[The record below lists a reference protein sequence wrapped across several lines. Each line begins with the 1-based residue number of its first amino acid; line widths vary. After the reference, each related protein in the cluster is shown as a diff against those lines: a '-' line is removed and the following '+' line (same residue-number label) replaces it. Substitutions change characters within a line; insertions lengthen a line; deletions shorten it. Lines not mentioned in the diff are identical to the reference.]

1 MGIYADDA
9 VDMALNG
16 YWGDDP
22 YEGDDADWAP
32 YSGRRWRL
40 FRHRPLR
47 KVQRTNDVVFAAYAA
62 KTIDY
67 GEF

>member
-32 YSGRRWRL
+32 YQ
-40 FRHRPLR
+40 RHRPLR
-47 KVQRTNDVVFAAYAA
+47 KVQRTNDVVFSAYAA
-62 KTIDY
+62 KPIDY